1 MAALTRGGWL
11 ALFRTLAPSQP
22 DSDAD
27 LLARFVANRDEAAL
41 DVLVRRYAGMVL
53 GVCRRRFGD
62 SADADDAFQATFLV
76 LAQQAGTIAKGASLP
91 AWLHRVATLTSLKLA
106 GRTYRRGTA
115 PMTVEPAKLDP
126 PETSA
131 EQAELKGVLDE
142 ELSALPDV
150 YRSALVLCGL
160 EGKTNV
166 EAAALLGVPVG
177 TVDSRLHTA
186 KAKLRGRLVKR
197 GIAGAGLTVALPT
210 GIVAS
215 DELIRT
221 TVKAAMAFATGGDL
235 AGPLVTTLAR
245 EVGSTMTAFKFKLIA
260 STAMILTLAG
270 GVSTGVYFA
279 NAGGPQAK
287 AAKADPKKAEEKRK
301 GEVVAGSSDAASVK
315 VEVAAAPGTIVSTTQ
330 ILSMPV
336 PGEIEKGR
344 SYTVEEVFDIIS
356 KKFGV
361 TVRAE
366 ENYLKNTGIDS
377 VYEKQIVFRFDIK
390 NLSVQDLLTEVKD
403 QISPMQDIGFRVKA
417 NQFILGKVFIPPSV
431 PSAFQ
436 ANESTVQVPA
446 NEVNMM
452 LYGPTVSLS
461 VKDKSLVEVVDLLR
475 EQTGSNIVVN
485 NQDDANAHNKRV
497 SLTLN
502 DTKLFTALKVVSD
515 MFDLAPASVDNV
527 FYITSPEKAEKMNRE
542 TSKAL
547 FGEAQATTVLVP
559 VDKEGR
565 FVPGG
570 LNLLPGGGLGGG
582 GTNLVPI
589 HVGGGEKEKPK
600 PQPKADE
607 KKQ

>member
-11 ALFRTLAPSQP
+11 ALFRTLAPPQP

-27 LLARFVANRDEAAL
+27 LLARFVASRDEAAL

-62 SADADDAFQATFLV
+62 TADADDAFQATFLV
-76 LAQQAGTIAKGASLP
+76 LTQQAGTIAKGASLP

-115 PMTVEPAKLDP
+115 PMNDEPVDTKFEP
-126 PETSA
+126 PESSA
-131 EQAELKGVLDE
+131 ERTELKGVLDE

-160 EGKTNV
+160 EGKANV

-197 GIAGAGLTVALPT
+197 GIAGAGLTVALPS

-270 GVSTGVYFA
+270 GVGTGVYFA
-279 NAGGPQAK
+279 NAGDPQAK
-287 AAKADPKKAEEKRK
+287 TAKANPKKADEKP
-301 GEVVAGSSDAASVK
+301 K
-315 VEVAAAPGTIVSTTQ
+315 VEGAADLAGGTIVKAEIATAPGTTASTTAV
-330 ILSMPV
+330 LSKPA
-336 PGEIEKGR
+336 GF
-344 SYTVEEVFDIIS
+344 EEPLTTTLEELFQRLS
-356 KKFGV
+356 SQHGV
-361 TVRAE
+361 TFRAE
-366 ENYLKNTGIDS
+366 TAWFKSRGEAN
-377 VYEKQIVFRFDIK
+377 VYEKQINIRVTK
-390 NLSVQDLLTEVKD
+390 GLSVQDILDEVAAEFNQPTEGTPTKA
-403 QISPMQDIGFRVKA
+403 GFRVKG
-417 NQFILGKVFIPPSV
+417 NQVILGPVFIPPTA
-431 PSAFQ
+431 PSAFGGG
-436 ANESTVQVPA
+436 AEEPA
-446 NEVNMM
+446 KVIGQTEINNM

-461 VKDKSLVEVVDLLR
+461 VKDKTLAEVVDILR
-475 EQTGSNIVVN
+475 EQTGANIVIN
-485 NQDDANAHNKRV
+485 SNQAIEVDRKV
-497 SLTLN
+497 TVTLN
-502 DTKLFTALKVVSD
+502 DTKLFTVLKVVSD

-527 FYITSPEKAEKMNRE
+527 FYITSPDKAEKMNRE

-547 FGEAQATTVLVP
+547 FGEAQSTTVLVP
-559 VDKEGR
+559 VDKDGK

-570 LNLLPGGGLGGG
+570 LNNLGGG
-582 GTNLVPI
+582 GTNLVP
-589 HVGGGEKEKPK
+589 VRVEGGEKEKPK
-600 PQPKADE
+600 PQPKAEE